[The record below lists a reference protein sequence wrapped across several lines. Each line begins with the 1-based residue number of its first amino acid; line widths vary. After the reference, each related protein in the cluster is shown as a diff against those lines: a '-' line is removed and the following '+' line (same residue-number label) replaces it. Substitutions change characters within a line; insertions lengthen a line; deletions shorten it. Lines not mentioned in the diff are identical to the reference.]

1 MKTFKKLVVGGIHLA
16 KHNEIKLSHMLQQ
29 ASVKVGS
36 ARTAATKWVMHHASL
51 EACFH
56 GAYFSGST
64 VGLPDDA
71 ELSAASDI
79 DVVIVT
85 THAEPPLKLGK
96 FIYDGILVE
105 ATYLSWNEIASVN
118 GVLTSYHLAGSFR
131 VDSIIAD
138 PTGDLR
144 RLQTQVSRHFA
155 ERVWVRRRCENARQK
170 IENALQA
177 IDTSAPLHDLVTSWL
192 FPTGV
197 TTHVLLVA
205 ALRNPTVRLRYLA
218 ARDVL
223 TKYGHADLYPDLL
236 KLLGCAHLTPQRVE
250 HHLDKLALAF
260 DTAAAVAKTPF
271 FFSTD
276 ITATTRQ
283 IAIDGSRELIRV
295 GCHREAVFWIVAT
308 FARCHKILVADASPD
323 LQRLFAPD
331 FEAFI
336 ADLGITSTDSF
347 IRRAEDV
354 MQFLPKLWETT
365 EAILFANSG
374 IVSE

>member
-1 MKTFKKLVVGGIHLA
+1 M
-16 KHNEIKLSHMLQQ
+16 
-29 ASVKVGS
+29 KVGS
-36 ARTAATKWVMHHASL
+36 ARTAAAKWVMHHASL

-96 FIYDGILVE
+96 FVYDGILLE
-105 ATYLSWNEIASVN
+105 ATYLSWNELASVDE
-118 GVLTSYHLAGSFR
+118 VLTSYHLASSFR

-138 PTGDLR
+138 PTGHLR

-177 IDTSAPLHDLVTSWL
+177 IDTSAPFHDLVTAWL

-283 IAIDGSRELIRV
+283 IAIDGSRELIRA

-331 FEAFI
+331 FEAI
-336 ADLGITSTDSF
+336 IVDLGITSTDSF